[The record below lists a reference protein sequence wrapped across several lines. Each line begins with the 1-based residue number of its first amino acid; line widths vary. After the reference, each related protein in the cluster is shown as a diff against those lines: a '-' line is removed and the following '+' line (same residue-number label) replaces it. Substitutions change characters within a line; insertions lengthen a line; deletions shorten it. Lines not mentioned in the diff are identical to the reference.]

1 MRTSR
6 GIPGWILAIAT
17 VVSILVFRLP
27 AISGQSEISPAA
39 QTAGPPWRNPD
50 PPCFDNTNRYVNCG
64 NGTVTDTVTG
74 LIWLQ
79 DAGCLGLLNWAE
91 ANQAAAVLRS
101 GQCGLTDRSRPGDWR
116 LPSNAEWRETVDVA
130 RNHPNLQCR
139 NPALTADSGSTCFGS
154 GSGSS
159 FSNVTS
165 GQYDIFWSST
175 TNFQTVGIPPVAQT
189 AGVMALSDGTVGT
202 FYQKTVPQ
210 QVWPVRVR

>member
-1 MRTSR
+1 MKTSR

-17 VVSILVFRLP
+17 IVSILVFRLP
-27 AISGQSEISPAA
+27 AVSGQSEISPAA
-39 QTAGPPWRNPD
+39 QKVGPPWRNPD

-79 DAGCLGLLNWAE
+79 DAGCLGPLNWAE
-91 ANQAAAVLRS
+91 ANQAAAALEN
-101 GQCGLTDRSRPGDWR
+101 GQCGLTDRSKPGDWR
-116 LPSNAEWRETVDVA
+116 LPSDAQWRVTVDVA
-130 RNHPNLQCR
+130 RNHPNLLCR
-139 NPALTADSGSTCFGS
+139 NPALTDDSGSRCFGS

-165 GQYDIFWSST
+165 AQYVFWSST
-175 TNFQTVGIPPVAQT
+175 TNFQTIGIPPVAQT
-189 AGVMALSDGTVGT
+189 AGVVLLGDGTVQS
-202 FYQKTVPQ
+202 FYMKIARF